1 MQRSVGKVAL
11 EGKSKMVINFIEDG
25 IMREN
30 EQMVKP
36 FKVNPISSL
45 FNMLALKEFIWIFS
59 TKFLED

>member
-45 FNMLALKEFIWIFS
+45 FNMLALKEFI
-59 TKFLED
+59 